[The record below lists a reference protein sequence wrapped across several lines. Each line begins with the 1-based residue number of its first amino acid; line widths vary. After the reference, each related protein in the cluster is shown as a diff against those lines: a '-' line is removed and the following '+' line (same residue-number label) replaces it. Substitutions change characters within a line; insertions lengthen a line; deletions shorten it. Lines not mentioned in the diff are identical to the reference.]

1 MFLHEFSMLIE
12 IPLLMYFVH
21 ECSLLVSKWCKHC
34 ANTVYAQRHS
44 PPLKKFIFFEG
55 AMAHNPKA
63 HPCSSNGGALNQQV
77 ENDSRKVC
85 HMV

>member
-1 MFLHEFSMLIE
+1 MLIE

-44 PPLKKFIFFEG
+44 PPLKKFIFLRERWLIIQKLT
-55 AMAHNPKA
+55 H
-63 HPCSSNGGALNQQV
+63 ALAQV
-77 ENDSRKVC
+77 ENDSRKVR